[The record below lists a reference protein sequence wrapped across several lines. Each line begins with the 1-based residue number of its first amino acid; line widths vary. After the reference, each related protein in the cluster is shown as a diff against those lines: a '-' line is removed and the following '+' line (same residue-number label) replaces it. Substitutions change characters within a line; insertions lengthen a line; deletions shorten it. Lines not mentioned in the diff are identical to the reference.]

1 MPMIKT
7 TVAGQQVTH
16 NVDLKFQTLWAI
28 VWRMSVRAVILGSIL
43 GIAYCVYM
51 FGFTKMTPDPL
62 LVRWNKE
69 QAGYAAECN
78 TSYSQWQG
86 MPAGHDKNVFRMFH
100 LYRYY
105 NHGTCSKV
113 WGFQANQKWLDTCW
127 AALDDMYRQKPLDE
141 REKRLPRAVEA
152 CK

>member
-1 MPMIKT
+1 MIKT
-7 TVAGQQVTH
+7 TAAAQPAIHQFGFRP
-16 NVDLKFQTLWAI
+16 KILWAV
-28 VWRMSVRAVILGSIL
+28 VWRMSIRAVILGSIL
-43 GIAYCVYM
+43 GVAYCAYM

-69 QAGYAAECN
+69 QAGYTAECN
-78 TSYSQWQG
+78 ATYAQWQG
-86 MPAGHDKNVFRMFH
+86 MPAGHDKDVFRMFH

-105 NHGTCSKV
+105 SHSTCSKV

-127 AALDDMYRQKPLDE
+127 AAIDDMYRQKPLAE